1 MIGNDFISTS
11 NIRFTEIHSIR
22 IPFEYENTL
31 GYRLTLNLKSYPQSF
46 V

>member
-1 MIGNDFISTS
+1 MIEKTEIYSS
-11 NIRFTEIHSIR
+11 NIPI
-22 IPFEYENTL
+22 EYENML